1 VKRSY
6 LPFIALGVA
15 LIVVALGA
23 MVYLLVAGPD
33 GGVREVPTELQVL
46 GSSTTTTTTAGKSAP
61 AGPAT
66 TLGLRASTT
75 TVSGA
80 SATTTKAAP
89 STTQRPAKDANGLT
103 IVRAAQLPKEA
114 QQTLALIAK
123 GGPYPYD
130 RDGVVFENREGVLAK
145 RSSGYYHE
153 YTVVTPGG
161 NDRGARRIIA
171 GNGNERYYTADHYE
185 TFVRVE
191 EG

>member
-6 LPFIALGVA
+6 LPYIALGVL
-15 LIVVALGA
+15 LIVVALVA
-23 MVYLLVAGPD
+23 MVYLLLTAPN
-33 GGVREVPTELQVL
+33 GGVDTVPTEVQIF
-46 GSSTTTTTTAGKSAP
+46 GTTTTSTSTRPSSP
-61 AGPAT
+61 T
-66 TLGLRASTT
+66 TLGLRATPT
-75 TVSGA
+75 SGSGTA
-80 SATTTKAAP
+80 ATTTLKSAP
-89 STTQRPAKDANGLT
+89 STTRRPAKDANGLT
-103 IVRAAQLPKEA
+103 IVQVTQLPKEA

-145 RSSGYYHE
+145 KVSGYYHE

-171 GNGNERYYTADHYE
+171 GTGNERYYTADHYE

-191 EG
+191 EGS